1 MKITDKSISVGLN
14 TLDRILLFKIFC
26 VYMGEY
32 VCDLDALWVWS
43 TAMSIFVSAGVVVEG
58 SWGTVIQC
66 LPLHH
71 SVCIRCHVE
80 VHLQLREQL
89 PNHKVGLYKTNVI
102 IELHEAGSTHGSCAL
117 ILLSWGCMWLPS
129 SLSFLSIIRTHSP
142 YIAAVYQL
150 SDLAIKRMLYVRL
163 WFLHIKNSNFTSC
176 VNSYWNCVQFF
187 SSLL

>member
-1 MKITDKSISVGLN
+1 MH
-14 TLDRILLFKIFC
+14 C
-26 VYMGEY
+26 
-32 VCDLDALWVWS
+32 VWS

-66 LPLHH
+66 LSLHQ
-71 SVCIRCHVE
+71 SVHIRCHVE